1 MFVVWEGGLR
11 QHLAARSDG
20 ERASWL
26 KAVEAA
32 SYRNVRA
39 TFIRLQK
46 MLETRRDHNPDLD
59 VAMWRLRCGAVL
71 GLYSRNISFHLSPT
85 CIIL

>member
-1 MFVVWEGGLR
+1 MVHFLYVKFLSLVWDGGLR

-39 TFIRLQK
+39 NFIRLQK
-46 MLETRRDHNPDLD
+46 LLETRRDHNPDLD
-59 VAMWRLRCGAVL
+59 VAMWRLRCGVIL
-71 GLYSRNISFHLSPT
+71 GM
-85 CIIL
+85 